1 MLAFMFNFVISMNG
15 FRLNVTV
22 LCYSVFALNMVAA
35 SISEMVGKAV
45 TLTSLGGL
53 KRKRDKVEDIM
64 GRLKRFCGRRD
75 PEPEYD
81 NGVGSKAL
89 AEEKVAVSDSLAKES
104 EYRSDADNRVPAR
117 GRLSGMTLGGKS
129 L

>member
-1 MLAFMFNFVISMNG
+1 
-15 FRLNVTV
+15 
-22 LCYSVFALNMVAA
+22 MVAA
-35 SISEMVGKAV
+35 VIAEMVGKAV

-64 GRLKRFCGRRD
+64 GRLKRFCERRD

-104 EYRSDADNRVPAR
+104 EFSSDADDRVPSEVKVV
-117 GRLSGMTLGGKS
+117 SGMTLGRKS
-129 L
+129 QCVELMPVMRSPSKGRLP

>member
-1 MLAFMFNFVISMNG
+1 ML
-15 FRLNVTV
+15 
-22 LCYSVFALNMVAA
+22 LCFCFEHGS
-35 SISEMVGKAV
+35 
-45 TLTSLGGL
+45 SLDFGDGRQSSHIDL
-53 KRKRDKVEDIM
+53 SWWPQE

>member
-1 MLAFMFNFVISMNG
+1 MLEHGSSHDCGDGRQSSHIDLSWWPQEEERQG
-15 FRLNVTV
+15 GGHH
-22 LCYSVFALNMVAA
+22 
-35 SISEMVGKAV
+35 GKAEEV
-45 TLTSLGGL
+45 L
-53 KRKRDKVEDIM
+53 
-64 GRLKRFCGRRD
+64 RD

-117 GRLSGMTLGGKS
+117 GRLSGMTLGRKS

>member
-1 MLAFMFNFVISMNG
+1 
-15 FRLNVTV
+15 
-22 LCYSVFALNMVAA
+22 MVAA
-35 SISEMVGKAV
+35 TIAEMVGKAV

-64 GRLKRFCGRRD
+64 GRLKRFCERRD

-117 GRLSGMTLGGKS
+117 GRLSGMTLGRKS

>member
-1 MLAFMFNFVISMNG
+1 
-15 FRLNVTV
+15 
-22 LCYSVFALNMVAA
+22 MVAA
-35 SISEMVGKAV
+35 TIAEMVGKAV

-64 GRLKRFCGRRD
+64 GRLKRFCERRD

-81 NGVGSKAL
+81 NGVGSKAR
-89 AEEKVAVSDSLAKES
+89 AEEKVSMSNSLAKES

-117 GRLSGMTLGGKS
+117 GRLSGMTLERKS